1 MQACRTQPRYAQ
13 PIAFPALL
21 AVLLAACSSS
31 NGSPAT
37 QDAAADARP
46 KDAAHATDVSQAK
59 DAGVDAAVYA
69 IVCSPRIDA
78 SHATPPPT
86 PSTDL
91 ACPGAMFPMPL
102 NLIDSAAALAALFP
116 SVDGGPLCPGVPS
129 GVDFSTQRVV
139 IYRGTTDGNYPL
151 TAYSVGSEFVVQV
164 HTASCGEPIGMATVA
179 WVVPLAEAATAQ
191 LVDCA
196 IPATPGENGCP

>member
-46 KDAAHATDVSQAK
+46 
-59 DAGVDAAVYA
+59 
-69 IVCSPRIDA
+69 
-78 SHATPPPT
+78 
-86 PSTDL
+86 
-91 ACPGAMFPMPL
+91 MFPMPL